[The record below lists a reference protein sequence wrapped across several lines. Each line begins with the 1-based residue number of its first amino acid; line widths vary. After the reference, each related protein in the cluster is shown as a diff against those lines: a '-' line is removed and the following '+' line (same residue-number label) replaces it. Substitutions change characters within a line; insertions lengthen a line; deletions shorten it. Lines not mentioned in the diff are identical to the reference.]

1 VSILAAVYFV
11 TWLFCWLVLYREIAP
26 YDVFDLPMFV
36 FSGFFGLFVAGI
48 LLGLIGVGLFLGA
61 VAIGVVK

>member
-11 TWLFCWLVLYREIAP
+11 TWLFCWLVLYHEVAY

-36 FSGFFGLFVAGI
+36 FTGFFGLFVAGV
-48 LLGLIGVGLFLGA
+48 LLALIGVGLFLGA